1 MDAIYDTALDDMMP
15 GKAAQRIL
23 LIMLP
28 GARDTP
34 QDLVRHGFV
43 RAVRERGLPVD
54 VIAADAHMDYYI
66 EQQVIERLAA
76 DIITPARARGYSRI
90 WLMGISLGGLGCMAY
105 LRAHPAHIEGV
116 ILLAPFLGT
125 RGLIAE
131 VTRAG
136 GLDRWQPGDI
146 KPDDDERA
154 LMDWLKNYQAD
165 DASLPGIYLGY
176 GTDDRFAPASEL
188 LAARLPAG
196 QVATV
201 KGGHNWDAWM
211 ALWNKLLDRGLFSTG
226 HRNLRQAVD

>member
-1 MDAIYDTALDDMMP
+1 MDAIYDTRP
-15 GKAAQRIL
+15 GDTAPGEAAQRIL
-23 LIMLP
+23 LVMLP

-54 VIAADAHMDYYI
+54 VIAADAHTDYYI

-76 DIITPARARGYSRI
+76 DIVTPARARGYSRI
-90 WLMGISLGGLGCMAY
+90 WLMGISLGGL
-105 LRAHPAHIEGV
+105 
-116 ILLAPFLGT
+116 
-125 RGLIAE
+125 
-131 VTRAG
+131 
-136 GLDRWQPGDI
+136 DRWQPGDI

-154 LMDWLKNYQAD
+154 LMAWLKNYRAD

-226 HRNLRQAVD
+226 HRKSRQAVD